1 MKRGYIFDLDG
12 TIYLEEKIIEGAS
25 ETIKALRE
33 RGDEVVFLT
42 NKSIETTETYVNKLN
57 RLGVEVTNK
66 DVINSNILT
75 ARYLKSKLDQEEK
88 VMVIGETP
96 LINEIKK
103 QDIEVSDNPEE
114 VTYVVL
120 GWDRKFTYDKLN
132 DAFQAWRNG
141 AVMVAT
147 NPDRTCPMREGQIPD
162 CGAMIGAMEGAT
174 GEKVDIILGKPSL
187 LAAKFIVEDILQLPS
202 ERCFMVGDRLETDV
216 KMGND
221 YGMNSILVLTGI
233 TDKSM
238 VETTSFKPHYTLNSV
253 KDILNMKTDAVV

>member
-12 TIYLEEKIIEGAS
+12 TIYLEEKIIEGAC
-25 ETIKALRE
+25 ETIKALRD

-57 RLGVEVTNK
+57 KLGVEVTHEN
-66 DVINSNILT
+66 VINSNILT
-75 ARYLKSKLDQEEK
+75 ARYLKSQLNQSEK
-88 VMVIGETP
+88 VMIIGEEP
-96 LINEIKK
+96 LINEIRK
-103 QDIEVSDNPEE
+103 QGIEVSDSPEK
-114 VTYVVL
+114 VKYVAL
-120 GWDRKFTYDKLN
+120 GWDRKFSYDKLN
-132 DAFQAWRNG
+132 RAFQAWRNG
-141 AVMVAT
+141 AIVVAT
-147 NPDRTCPMREGQIPD
+147 NPDRTCPMRGGQVPD

-174 GEKVDIILGKPSL
+174 GEKIEIILGKPSL
-187 LAAKFIVEDILQLPS
+187 LAAKFIVEDILKLPS

-221 YGMNSILVLTGI
+221 YGMHSILVLTGI

-238 VETTSFKPHYTLNSV
+238 VKATPYKPHYTLNSV